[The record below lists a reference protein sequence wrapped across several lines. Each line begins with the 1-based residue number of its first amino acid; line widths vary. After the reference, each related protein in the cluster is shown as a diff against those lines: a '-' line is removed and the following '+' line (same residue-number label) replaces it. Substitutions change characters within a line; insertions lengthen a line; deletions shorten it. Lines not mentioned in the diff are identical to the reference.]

1 MNALASGGQFTRQT
15 LAKNMKLHSYSI
27 QGNCI
32 VKGDLY
38 TRGDLVAT
46 MPEVDALRLRL
57 ANLEIAAGFPN
68 PLVSLGL
75 EVPTLD
81 PPAVAT
87 MNQLKG
93 YVGESHALF
102 VNSLVYMIED
112 LQRALRTARDPIFDT
127 SFHGVYTDTTMT
139 VQVHAAKI
147 VVFTAGV
154 VSRFELVDSTKSGYN
169 KFQWIIP
176 TVTELNLEPGTSAIT
191 LTLNSVTHTLT
202 ESADQAVMQAIG
214 EAERNNLPP

>member
-46 MPEVDALRLRL
+46 MPEVDSLRLRL

-147 VVFTAGV
+147 VVYTAGV
-154 VSRFELVDSTKSGYN
+154 VTLDSTKSGYN
-169 KFQWIIP
+169 KFEWFIP
-176 TVTELNLEPGTSAIT
+176 TVTELNLEPGTERAIT

>member
-46 MPEVDALRLRL
+46 MPEVDSLRLRL

-147 VVFTAGV
+147 VVYTAGV
-154 VSRFELVDSTKSGYN
+154 VTLDSTKSGYN

>member
-57 ANLEIAAGFPN
+57 DNLEIAAGFPN
-68 PLVSLGL
+68 PLESMESLDF
-75 EVPTLD
+75 PTLTA
-81 PPAVAT
+81 PTVAK
-87 MNQLKG
+87 MDELRDHI
-93 YVGESHALF
+93 GESHALF
-102 VNSLVYMIED
+102 VNSLVHMIEE
-112 LQRALRTARDPIFDT
+112 LQRVLRTARDPIFDT
-127 SFHGVYTDTTMT
+127 QFHGVYADSTMT

-147 VVFTAGV
+147 VVLQAGV
-154 VSRFELVDSTKSGYN
+154 VTRFELVNSRKDGYN
-169 KFQWIIP
+169 KFEWNNTI
-176 TVTELNLEPGTSAIT
+176 LNLEPGTASTIT
-191 LTLNSVTHTLT
+191 LTLYSVTHTLF
-202 ESADQAVMQAIG
+202 ESADQDLMQTIG
-214 EAERNNLPP
+214 VAERNTLPP